1 MRTGVCLALITLG
14 AILAFAV
21 TANTSFINLHTAGYV
36 CLVVGIVGLYM
47 RTRGWGGRQF
57 LVRRRRTL
65 PGAGGRVVL
74 EERDVPP
81 YMKTNPGT
89 SAVEAGLPTVPTLGE
104 DATVS
109 DPPTVTEPVPSPR
122 GGEQVIDEYYEH

>member
-1 MRTGVCLALITLG
+1 MRTGVCLALITIG

-36 CLVVGIVGLYM
+36 CLVVGIVGLYL

-65 PGAGGRVVL
+65 PGAGGSVVI
-74 EERDVPP
+74 EERDAPP

-89 SAVEAGLPTVPTLGE
+89 SAAEAGLPTVPTLGE
-104 DATVS
+104 DAIVH
-109 DPPTVTEPVPSPR
+109 EHVPGPAS
-122 GGEQVIDEYYEH
+122 EQVIDEYFEK